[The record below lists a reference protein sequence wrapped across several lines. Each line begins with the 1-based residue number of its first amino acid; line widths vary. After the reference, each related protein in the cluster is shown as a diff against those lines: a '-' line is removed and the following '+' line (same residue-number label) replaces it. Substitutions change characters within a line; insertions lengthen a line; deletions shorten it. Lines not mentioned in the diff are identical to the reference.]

1 MRKREKPKKEINLF
15 PRNIPEEE
23 SSQGKGYVKGQCVD
37 RTNMHELSI
46 NKFKRSFLCIKGVR
60 IWKISSVRTKIF
72 ILRWGFTNLMERD
85 YARIYSKKDFNL
97 MVQIFQYTVFRFWPW
112 FHLMQVTFVWV
123 RSWYP
128 PQRYFI
134 AQIWHQSLG
143 LNKQM
148 SSYDRCD
155 SGKN

>member
-1 MRKREKPKKEINLF
+1 MNWF

-23 SSQGKGYVKGQCVD
+23 SSQGKGYVKGQCVN

-46 NKFKRSFLCIKGVR
+46 NKFKRSLLCIKGER
-60 IWKISSVRTKIF
+60 IWKRSSVGTKKF
-72 ILRWGFTNLMERD
+72 ILRWGLINLMEAD
-85 YARIYSKKDFNL
+85 YARIYNKEDFNL
-97 MVQIFQYTVFRFWPW
+97 MVQTFQYTVFQFWPW
-112 FHLMQVTFVWV
+112 LHLMEVTFVQV
-123 RSWYP
+123 RNWCP

-134 AQIWHQSLG
+134 TQILHQSLG

-155 SGKN
+155 LGMN